1 MVGVVGSKV
10 KLLSFFNATIKG
22 IHHQVS
28 ILTVSIILLD
38 LILDSLAE
46 LDMDEG
52 V

>member
-1 MVGVVGSKV
+1 MVGVVGSKI
-10 KLLSFFNATIKG
+10 KLLSIFNATIKG

-46 LDMDEG
+46 LDMYEG